1 FPNTCFLP
9 FARRCSLNAFPLSF
23 FHCPRIH
30 SPKPYLP
37 QPPLVQS
44 NPYNQTPHDLTQA
57 RESISEYLQ
66 ELGLS
71 LEDSISISSN
81 SPKYVQML
89 VDGVK
94 ELEEWNAWNNS
105 NGEGDSLGFK
115 EMIIYMAKEK
125 GDNGKVAFLESVGLP
140 LFSAM
145 SVARYLSSESLPS
158 IIRKVKY
165 MKENIFSAGDD
176 KGGLSGK
183 NARRMMMHLSI
194 SSDEDVQQTLSFFE
208 KIEARRG
215 GLEILGLVDA
225 TFRFLLESFPRLLL
239 LPVESHLE
247 PMVEFLENI
256 GVPRRSMGN
265 VFLLFPPILFYKIQG
280 IKSKFSTFKKV
291 GAAYKDIGKMLLKYP
306 WILSTSI
313 QENYEQI
320 LLFFEEEKIPKTSV
334 DRAIRSWPHLLGCS
348 TSKLK
353 LMVDQFGELGI
364 RNKKFGRVIAK
375 SPQLLLKKPQEFLQ
389 RQFQE
394 SNSAVFQWS
403 RLVDLSLQLPNP
415 SILFVVLFFEEL
427 GLDQETVGKLVSR
440 CPEVFAANID
450 TTLKKKVELLAEF
463 GISNDHL
470 PRVIKKYPEVLVS
483 DVNKTL
489 LPRHEKISV
498 VVTQSAGY
506 VNRINYLMEM
516 GLSRREIAL
525 MIRRFP
531 PLLGYSI
538 KEVLKPKLN
547 FLLNTIGKPVKDVVG
562 YPRYFSYSL
571 EKKIKPRFWVLKGKN
586 IECSLEVMLGK
597 NDEEF
602 AAEFMGVGRMLV
614 SPSATFQ

>member
-1 FPNTCFLP
+1 MSTKSFSIHWNLKSQFPNTCFLP

-44 NPYNQTPHDLTQA
+44 NPFNQTPHDLTQA

-81 SPKYVQML
+81 SPKYMQML
-89 VDGVK
+89 VDAVK

-115 EMIIYMAKEK
+115 EMIIFMAKEK

-140 LFSAM
+140 LSSAM
-145 SVARYLSSESLPS
+145 SVARYLSSESLPG
-158 IIRKVKY
+158 IIR
-165 MKENIFSAGDD
+165 
-176 KGGLSGK
+176 
-183 NARRMMMHLSI
+183 
-194 SSDEDVQQTLSFFE
+194 

-215 GLEILGLVDA
+215 GLEMLGLVDA

-239 LPVESHLE
+239 LPVVSHLE

-280 IKSKFSTFKKV
+280 IKSKFSTFEKV

-306 WILSTSI
+306 WIFSTSI

-389 RQFQE
+389 
-394 SNSAVFQWS
+394 
-403 RLVDLSLQLPNP
+403 
-415 SILFVVLFFEEL
+415 VVLFFEGL

-450 TTLKKKVELLAEF
+450 TTLKKKVEFLAEF

-470 PRVIKKYPEVLVS
+470 PRVIKKYPEDQLFDGDGAV
-483 DVNKTL
+483 
-489 LPRHEKISV
+489 
-498 VVTQSAGY
+498 
-506 VNRINYLMEM
+506 
-516 GLSRREIAL
+516 
-525 MIRRFP
+525 
-531 PLLGYSI
+531 
-538 KEVLKPKLN
+538 
-547 FLLNTIGKPVKDVVG
+547 
-562 YPRYFSYSL
+562 
-571 EKKIKPRFWVLKGKN
+571 
-586 IECSLEVMLGK
+586 
-597 NDEEF
+597 
-602 AAEFMGVGRMLV
+602 
-614 SPSATFQ
+614 

>member
-9 FARRCSLNAFPLSF
+9 FARRCPLNAFPLSF

-140 LFSAM
+140 LSSAM

-165 MKENIFSAGDD
+165 MKENIFSVGDD

-280 IKSKFSTFKKV
+280 IKSKFSTFEKV
-291 GAAYKDIGKMLLKYP
+291 GVAYKDIGKMLLKYP

-364 RNKKFGRVIAK
+364 RNKKFGLVIAK

-489 LPRHEKISV
+489 LP
-498 VVTQSAGY
+498 
-506 VNRINYLMEM
+506 
-516 GLSRREIAL
+516 
-525 MIRRFP
+525 
-531 PLLGYSI
+531 
-538 KEVLKPKLN
+538 
-547 FLLNTIGKPVKDVVG
+547 
-562 YPRYFSYSL
+562 
-571 EKKIKPRFWVLKGKN
+571 
-586 IECSLEVMLGK
+586 
-597 NDEEF
+597 
-602 AAEFMGVGRMLV
+602 
-614 SPSATFQ
+614 

>member
-140 LFSAM
+140 LSSAM

-165 MKENIFSAGDD
+165 MKENIFSVGDD

-280 IKSKFSTFKKV
+280 IKSKFSTFEKV
-291 GAAYKDIGKMLLKYP
+291 GVAYKDIGKMLLKYP

-364 RNKKFGRVIAK
+364 RNKKFGLVIAK

-389 RQFQE
+389 
-394 SNSAVFQWS
+394 
-403 RLVDLSLQLPNP
+403 
-415 SILFVVLFFEEL
+415 
-427 GLDQETVGKLVSR
+427 
-440 CPEVFAANID
+440 
-450 TTLKKKVELLAEF
+450 
-463 GISNDHL
+463 
-470 PRVIKKYPEVLVS
+470 
-483 DVNKTL
+483 
-489 LPRHEKISV
+489 
-498 VVTQSAGY
+498 
-506 VNRINYLMEM
+506 
-516 GLSRREIAL
+516 
-525 MIRRFP
+525 
-531 PLLGYSI
+531 
-538 KEVLKPKLN
+538 
-547 FLLNTIGKPVKDVVG
+547 
-562 YPRYFSYSL
+562 
-571 EKKIKPRFWVLKGKN
+571 
-586 IECSLEVMLGK
+586 
-597 NDEEF
+597 
-602 AAEFMGVGRMLV
+602 
-614 SPSATFQ
+614 

>member
-1 FPNTCFLP
+1 MSTKSFSIHWNLKSQFPNTCFLP

-44 NPYNQTPHDLTQA
+44 NPFNQTPHDLTQA

-81 SPKYVQML
+81 SPKYMQML
-89 VDGVK
+89 VDAVK

-115 EMIIYMAKEK
+115 EMIIFMAKEK

-140 LFSAM
+140 LSSAM
-145 SVARYLSSESLPS
+145 SVARYLSSESLPG
-158 IIRKVKY
+158 IIR
-165 MKENIFSAGDD
+165 
-176 KGGLSGK
+176 
-183 NARRMMMHLSI
+183 
-194 SSDEDVQQTLSFFE
+194 

-215 GLEILGLVDA
+215 GLEMLGLVDA

-239 LPVESHLE
+239 LPVVSHLE

-280 IKSKFSTFKKV
+280 IKSKFSTFEKV

-306 WILSTSI
+306 WIFSTSI

-389 RQFQE
+389 
-394 SNSAVFQWS
+394 
-403 RLVDLSLQLPNP
+403 
-415 SILFVVLFFEEL
+415 VVLFFEGL

-450 TTLKKKVELLAEF
+450 TTLKKKVEFLAEF

-489 LPRHEKISV
+489 LPW
-498 VVTQSAGY
+498 
-506 VNRINYLMEM
+506 INYLMEM
-516 GLSRREIAL
+516 GLSRRQIAL
-525 MIRRFP
+525 MIHRFP

-538 KEVLKPKLN
+538 EEVLKPKLN
-547 FLLNTIGKPVKDVVG
+547 FPLNTIGKPAKDVVG

-571 EKKIKPRFWVLKGKN
+571 EKKIKPRFWVLKGRN

>member
-1 FPNTCFLP
+1 MSTKSFSIHWNLKSQFPNTCFLP

-44 NPYNQTPHDLTQA
+44 NPFNQTPHDLTQA

-71 LEDSISISSN
+71 LEDSISMSSN
-81 SPKYVQML
+81 SPKYMQML
-89 VDGVK
+89 VDAVK

-115 EMIIYMAKEK
+115 EMIIFMAKEK

-140 LFSAM
+140 LSSAM
-145 SVARYLSSESLPS
+145 SVARYLSSESLPG
-158 IIRKVKY
+158 IIR
-165 MKENIFSAGDD
+165 
-176 KGGLSGK
+176 
-183 NARRMMMHLSI
+183 
-194 SSDEDVQQTLSFFE
+194 

-215 GLEILGLVDA
+215 GLEMLGLVDA

-239 LPVESHLE
+239 LPVVSHLE

-280 IKSKFSTFKKV
+280 IKSKFSTFEKV

-306 WILSTSI
+306 WIFSTSI

-389 RQFQE
+389 
-394 SNSAVFQWS
+394 
-403 RLVDLSLQLPNP
+403 
-415 SILFVVLFFEEL
+415 VVLFFEGL

-450 TTLKKKVELLAEF
+450 TTLKKKVEFLAEF

-489 LPRHEKISV
+489 LPW
-498 VVTQSAGY
+498 
-506 VNRINYLMEM
+506 INYLMEM
-516 GLSRREIAL
+516 GLSRRQIAL
-525 MIRRFP
+525 MIHRFP

-538 KEVLKPKLN
+538 EEVLKPKLN
-547 FLLNTIGKPVKDVVG
+547 FPLNTIGKPAKDVVG

-571 EKKIKPRFWVLKGKN
+571 EKKIKPRFWVLKGRN

>member
-1 FPNTCFLP
+1 MSTKSFSIHWNLKSQFPNTCFLP

-44 NPYNQTPHDLTQA
+44 NPFNQTPHDLTQA

-81 SPKYVQML
+81 SPKYMQML
-89 VDGVK
+89 VDAVK

-115 EMIIYMAKEK
+115 EMIIFMAKEK

-140 LFSAM
+140 LSSAM
-145 SVARYLSSESLPS
+145 SVARYLSSESLPG

-165 MKENIFSAGDD
+165 MKENIFSVSDD

-194 SSDEDVQQTLSFFE
+194 SSDEDLQQTLSFFE

-215 GLEILGLVDA
+215 GLEMLGLVDA

-239 LPVESHLE
+239 LPVVSHLE

-280 IKSKFSTFKKV
+280 IKSKFSTFEKV

-306 WILSTSI
+306 WIFSTSI

-389 RQFQE
+389 
-394 SNSAVFQWS
+394 
-403 RLVDLSLQLPNP
+403 
-415 SILFVVLFFEEL
+415 VVLFFEGL

-450 TTLKKKVELLAEF
+450 TTLKKKVEFLAEF

-489 LPRHEKISV
+489 LPW
-498 VVTQSAGY
+498 
-506 VNRINYLMEM
+506 INYLMEM
-516 GLSRREIAL
+516 GLSRRQIAL
-525 MIRRFP
+525 MIHRFP

-538 KEVLKPKLN
+538 EEVLKPKLN
-547 FLLNTIGKPVKDVVG
+547 FPLNTIGKPAKDVVG

-571 EKKIKPRFWVLKGKN
+571 EKKIKPRFWVLKGRN